1 MEYKQEGIFLFMS
14 KTRSKL
20 IAAFL
25 GIAMFSSVA
34 VFPMQAVESTNQEEH
49 IQIIL
54 NENES
59 GIVPYWDNVNRATLS
74 FSRANSN
81 FLVSLSITG
90 RSGTTYKNGTITI
103 TCLTLPL
110 APILFTGLSG
120 SSSSFTFVDN
130 SKPATLSGTYRVSYS
145 IDAVR
150 DGVSETISDYRDL
163 TF

>member
-1 MEYKQEGIFLFMS
+1 MS
-14 KTRSKL
+14 KIRPKF
-20 IAAFL
+20 IVAFL
-25 GIAMFSSVA
+25 SIAMLFSIA
-34 VFPMQAVESTNQEEH
+34 VCPMYAVESSNQEDNIE
-49 IQIIL
+49 IIL
-54 NENES
+54 NNNET
-59 GIVPYWDNVNRATLS
+59 GITPYWDNVNRATLS

-110 APILFTGLSG
+110 APIFFTGLSG

-130 SKPATLSGTYRVSYS
+130 SKPATVSGTYRVSYS

-150 DGVSETISDYRDL
+150 NGISETISDYRDL
-163 TF
+163 TFW